1 MYTQTNNHKAMK
13 KYSNYIR
20 GTISALIILFISI
33 EIFSWS
39 VDMIRL
45 SFGNFIFIS
54 AGIVGILLSLLCCI
68 VAAMIVDDMMVNE
81 NKKYGLA
88 RIVKLAFNK
97 FSEYDYSDEL

>member
-1 MYTQTNNHKAMK
+1 MK
-13 KYSNYIR
+13 KYVRYII
-20 GTISALIILFISI
+20 GVISALIAFFICI

-39 VDMIRL
+39 INTIRL

-68 VAAMIVDDMMVNE
+68 VASMIVVDMMVNE